1 MSTRMELL
9 HGEIPSIVNLT
20 ECLSVRNSII
30 KGDTDRQ
37 TCAILQML
45 SHLNTLLIPIPPRT
59 DGQLKQKQN
68 SKIVYSFQ
76 INYSYSVFQK
86 KDSDKLPAET
96 RKCRQNTLQNTSKKY
111 QIRQKHNYNIENCQ
125 EASIKLQYRHI
136 LLIHHPEILLRRL
149 I

>member
-1 MSTRMELL
+1 MELL

-20 ECLSVRNSII
+20 ECSSVRNSII
-30 KGDTDRQ
+30 KRDTNRQ

-86 KDSDKLPAET
+86 
-96 RKCRQNTLQNTSKKY
+96 RIVINF
-111 QIRQKHNYNIENCQ
+111 
-125 EASIKLQYRHI
+125 
-136 LLIHHPEILLRRL
+136 LLRQGSVDKTHYKTLRKNIRL
-149 I
+149 DKNTIII